1 MALRVRE
8 RVEAAAVDIAGELV
22 RTTVS
27 IGIASYREHATEL
40 ESVIG
45 LADKAL
51 YASKSEGKS
60 RVTIVPSSRNMSADT
75 AQVS

>member
-27 IGIASYREHATEL
+27 IGIASYPEHASEL
-40 ESVIG
+40 DSVIE
-45 LADKAL
+45 LADRAL
-51 YASKSEGKS
+51 YASNSKGKN
-60 RVTIVPSSRNMSADT
+60 RVTIMPGSRNTGAET